1 LLAPSRWDGSK
12 SLHAT
17 TYLGLECAPE
27 RGTAVIDLFFRLAY
41 RNAYR
46 LMRIYWSVRHP
57 TVHGA
62 LVAIWHDG
70 KILLVQN
77 SYVPYRSLPG
87 GYVHSHE
94 TGRDAALRELR
105 EETGIR
111 ASAADLKPII
121 DERHEWEGK
130 HEHIEIFELD
140 VTERPH
146 IDVDN
151 REVVEARFFSP
162 EEALRLELF
171 PPIRRVVERRL
182 GKSDGDA
189 HRVN

>member
-1 LLAPSRWDGSK
+1 L
-12 SLHAT
+12 
-17 TYLGLECAPE
+17 
-27 RGTAVIDLFFRLAY
+27 IDLFFRLAY

-46 LMRIYWSVRHP
+46 LMRLYWAVRHP
-57 TVHGA
+57 NVHGA

-111 ASAADLKPII
+111 AAAADLKPII
-121 DERHEWEGK
+121 DEQHDWEGK
-130 HEHIEIFELD
+130 HEHIEIFDLD
-140 VTERPH
+140 VNERPR
-146 IDVDN
+146 IEVDN

-162 EEALRLELF
+162 EEALRLPLF
-171 PPIRRVVERRL
+171 PPIRRVIEQRL
-182 GKSDGDA
+182 RTPARDA
-189 HRVN
+189 HPAN

>member
-1 LLAPSRWDGSK
+1 ML
-12 SLHAT
+12 
-17 TYLGLECAPE
+17 
-27 RGTAVIDLFFRLAY
+27 DLFFRLAY

-46 LMRIYWSVRHP
+46 LMRIYWALRHP
-57 TVHGA
+57 HVHGA

-105 EETGIR
+105 EETGIH
-111 ASAADLKPII
+111 ADGADLKPVI
-121 DERHEWEGK
+121 DERHDWEGK
-130 HEHIEIFELD
+130 HEHIEIFDLD
-140 VTERPH
+140 VTDRPRVA
-146 IDVDN
+146 IDN
-151 REVVEARFFSP
+151 REVVDAGFFSP

-171 PPIRRVVERRL
+171 PPIRRVIERRL
-182 GKSDGDA
+182 STPARNA
-189 HRVN
+189 HPTN